1 MGILLFALL
10 GFIIG
15 RLLNVLVFHTH
26 LGVKKIRWHGP
37 MVEIATGALFALVA
51 FQTFPNDVTL
61 TIRNLM
67 MTVFLIVIFVYDLKF
82 SYILDRFT
90 VPAMVLA
97 LLFNVYLGIVSL
109 ESMVIGAVVVGGFF
123 LVQYL
128 ISKGRWI
135 GGGDVRLGIVMGLLL
150 GWPSALLALFIGYV
164 LGGFVG
170 IGLIL
175 LKRKKIKSAVPFG
188 TFLGVGTFVA
198 MLWGQKILEWYLGYL
213 S

>member
-1 MGILLFALL
+1 MILLFALL
-10 GFIIG
+10 GLIVG
-15 RLLNVLVFHTH
+15 RLLNVFVFHTH

-37 MVEIATGALFALVA
+37 MVELATAALFALVA
-51 FQTFPNDVTL
+51 WQTVPFDLLLVA
-61 TIRNLM
+61 RNFV

-90 VPAMVLA
+90 LPALIAA
-97 LLFNVYLGIVSL
+97 LVFNLWLGAPSIDSML
-109 ESMVIGAVVVGGFF
+109 EGAALVGGFF

-128 ISKGRWI
+128 LSKGRWI
-135 GGGDVRLGIVMGLLL
+135 GGGDVRLGVVMGMLL
-150 GWPSALLALFIGYV
+150 GWPTALLALFVGYM

-175 LKRKKIKSAVPFG
+175 LKRKTIESAVPFG

-198 MLWGQKILEWYLGYL
+198 MIWGQKILDWYLGYL